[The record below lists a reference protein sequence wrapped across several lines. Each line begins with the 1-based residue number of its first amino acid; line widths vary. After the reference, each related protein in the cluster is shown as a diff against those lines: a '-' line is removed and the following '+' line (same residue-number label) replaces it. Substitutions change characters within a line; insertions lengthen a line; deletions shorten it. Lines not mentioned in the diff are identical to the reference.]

1 MASSY
6 PGRGVGRIPS
16 RCRKQG
22 VGPTNHGMANK
33 AISPTLQKDKFS
45 DFFFKFLESRF
56 GSEAMD
62 WAYTIFEN
70 IKLFRSNEL
79 MRQFYEI
86 LMEKVSLGLALHPL
100 SPA

>member
-1 MASSY
+1 ML
-6 PGRGVGRIPS
+6 GS
-16 RCRKQG
+16 RVESQLTIEWLTKQS
-22 VGPTNHGMANK
+22 
-33 AISPTLQKDKFS
+33 SPTLQKERFP
-45 DFFFKFLESRF
+45 DFFFNFLESRF
-56 GSEAMD
+56 GSSDAMA

-86 LMEKVSLGLALHPL
+86 LTEKVSLGLALYPL

>member
-1 MASSY
+1 MGWLTKQSSL
-6 PGRGVGRIPS
+6 
-16 RCRKQG
+16 
-22 VGPTNHGMANK
+22 
-33 AISPTLQKDKFS
+33 TLQKEKFQ
-45 DFFFKFLESRF
+45 DFFFNFLENRF
-56 GSEAMD
+56 GSADVMA

-86 LMEKVSLGLALHPL
+86 LVEKVSLGLALHPL